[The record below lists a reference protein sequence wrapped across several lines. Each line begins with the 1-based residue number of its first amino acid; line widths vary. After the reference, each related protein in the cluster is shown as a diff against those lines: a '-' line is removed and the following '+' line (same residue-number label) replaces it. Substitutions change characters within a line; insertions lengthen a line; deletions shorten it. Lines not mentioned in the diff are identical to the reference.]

1 MIKDERTKFAN
12 EINGQ
17 ILVADNRFCTVF
29 RLRDLDISIQDHQ
42 SKSPLVLAAMFSY
55 EYDSESEDQDALC
68 LLKIPVKEN
77 EINLLITLLK
87 NLDFK
92 IDSLNSNWL
101 KTDPPIYYVSAH
113 VIDDPTIF
121 GINVS
126 HIFRILRL

>member
-12 EINGQ
+12 EIGGE
-17 ILVADNRFCTVF
+17 ILVADSNFCAVF
-29 RLRDLDISIQDHQ
+29 KLRDLDVTIQNRP
-42 SKSPLVLAAMFSY
+42 SRSPLVLGAMFSF
-55 EYDSESEDQDALC
+55 EYDPESEDQDALC

-92 IDSLNSNWL
+92 IDALNNSWL
-101 KTDPPIYYVSAH
+101 KADPPIYYVSSH

-121 GINVS
+121 AINIS
-126 HIFRILRL
+126 HIFRILKL

>member
-12 EINGQ
+12 EIDGQ
-17 ILVADNRFCTVF
+17 ILVADNNSCTVIK
-29 RLRDLDISIQDHQ
+29 LRDIDVTIQDRP

-55 EYDSESEDQDALC
+55 EYDSESDDEDALC

-92 IDSLNSNWL
+92 IDSLNNNWL

-121 GINVS
+121 SINVS
-126 HIFRILRL
+126 NIFRILKL